1 MEQQPRVCPRC
12 GQALS
17 PEDTIVFGYGLL
29 GHLDCRRPRVL
40 SAEERTLLFIYC
52 RDHQVAECVH
62 CAGRF
67 HLRDVTSLDSLGIR
81 SHRCP
86 WCHTDLTDSIRAH
99 LYGCAML
106 PMEIQRRAQAAR
118 EAVRSLVNQSRQLS
132 DAADVLLR
140 EAEAALHALR
150 DTMRQ
155 APTLSATRETKQ
167 QGGQIRLL
175 LPRPPS
181 APPGRR
187 PLLRRDRRVGNRQP
201 TVLDRRRQECSRFCA
216 EGRSARHGAGSDVGR
231 SRAHPREGASAEPP
245 MNRCRETAD
254 GRWCAS
260 WRSARLPGSRP
271 PPRCLCG

>member
-1 MEQQPRVCPRC
+1 VEQQPGVCPSC
-12 GQALS
+12 GQTLS
-17 PEDTIVFGYGLL
+17 PEDTIVFGHGLL

-52 RDHQVAECVH
+52 RDHQVAECIH
-62 CAGRF
+62 CARRF

-81 SHRCP
+81 SHVCP

-106 PMEIQRRAQAAR
+106 PVTVRRRAQAAR

-150 DTMRQ
+150 NTMRQ
-155 APTLSATRETKQ
+155 APTLSATSETKQ

-175 LPRPPS
+175 SYHVLPLHLQVGDRFSDETGEWEIASRPYS
-181 APPGRR
+181 TAGGKSVHASV
-187 PLLRRDRRVGNRQP
+187 RRVDQP
-201 TVLDRRRQECSRFCA
+201 ATVQDRTWVAHERIR
-216 EGRSARHGAGSDVGR
+216 V
-231 SRAHPREGASAEPP
+231 RAPQQSLR
-245 MNRCRETAD
+245 
-254 GRWCAS
+254 
-260 WRSARLPGSRP
+260 
-271 PPRCLCG
+271 